1 MMGIGMQGLWGV
13 LVLAGDI
20 WAILNIS
27 QSAATNVKKLV
38 WILAVLLLPVLG
50 LILWYFIGPRGGRD

>member
-1 MMGIGMQGLWGV
+1 MGIGIHGIWGV

-20 WAILNIS
+20 WAILNIA
-27 QSAATNVKKLV
+27 QSTVSNEKKLL

-50 LILWYFIGPRGGRD
+50 LVLWFFLGPKNRRA